1 MDEKIGFKDL
11 SMFLQV
17 VVILGLM
24 WVGLNILT
32 TIIYFLMG

>member
-1 MDEKIGFKDL
+1 MDKKIGFQDL
-11 SMFLQV
+11 SVFLQV

-32 TIIYFLMG
+32 TIIYFLTG